1 MILLLAV
8 LASVAILSVL
18 VLMFLAAVK
27 TSRAG
32 RDISAAEAIAS
43 PYRDFQRYMSRK
55 DRETV
60 EGILRLASGS
70 IRSWSPLMDIARRGK
85 RMDAILSRSSELA
98 NFVRNY
104 PGDYAARQREEN
116 IGFVTKAGLDR
127 FQWEAVVKM
136 DRYNLV
142 LAPAGSGKTR
152 CLTSRIAYLVKS
164 GISPSS
170 MLALTYTRKATE
182 EMSTRLKEQF
192 GIRAEVRTLHSM
204 ASGIMRIDSIERPY
218 NVVDENTQPKLLHD
232 ALMMTLADPDSSTM
246 LSEFIATIRT
256 SSSSTAPMKHHTG
269 YPLLNGLYVKSR
281 GEQAV
286 GNFFVLNG
294 IRFDYEHPAVWAD
307 FDGRHRQYK
316 PDFYLPEYDLYV
328 EHWGI
333 DIDGHVS
340 DKFYSGRMVDPSE
353 EYLRSMEWKRDQFR
367 RHGKKL
373 IETYH
378 YQFTQGT
385 LLPTMASGLRQMDVQ
400 MHPIDPSNIDYYV
413 QKASPILEPFTQQ
426 MATFI
431 SRAKLNRLTPDDIKA
446 RIREG
451 GWNSIQKSFATLM
464 SRVWRMY
471 EQLKEYGQY
480 IDYTDMLLHA
490 VTIADNGKLPENRY
504 THIFVDEFQ
513 DTNDLQ
519 RHLIE
524 RLVAANPQA
533 SLFCVGDDM
542 QNIFSF
548 AGSNVRNII
557 DFNHFF
563 PYAERT
569 TLAVNYRCPRNVVEA
584 SMGVMQ
590 HSSVAIKKDI
600 RPSNDEVIPI
610 TSMEYRGQSGDY
622 DSWERTTVTS
632 LLDSIMKE
640 KAPEETVLVLS
651 RYNAPLDGYDR
662 KRYGDIFTTVHRAK
676 GREADYV
683 ILLGMTKGDR
693 GFPSDRQDL
702 GLFEIT
708 RNVKLTSDEKKKEFI
723 EEERRVFYVAITR
736 AHKKLYVFTNATSK
750 SQFLDEISSFVVPCA
765 E

>member
-1 MILLLAV
+1 MTLLLAILV
-8 LASVAILSVL
+8 LAAILSVFVFL
-18 VLMFLAAVK
+18 FLAAVK
-27 TSRAG
+27 TAMVEKY
-32 RDISAAEAIAS
+32 ISAAEAIVS
-43 PYRDFQRYMSRK
+43 PYRDFKYYMSRK
-55 DRETV
+55 DRESV

-70 IRSWSPLMDIARRGK
+70 IRSWSPLMGIAGRGK
-85 RMDAILSRSSELA
+85 RTDAVLSRSSELTD
-98 NFVRNY
+98 FVHNY
-104 PGDYAARQREEN
+104 PGDYAARQREVN
-116 IGFVTKAGLDR
+116 LDFVTKAGLDR

-136 DRYNLV
+136 DRYNMV

-164 GISPSS
+164 GVSPSS

-192 GIRAEVRTLHSM
+192 GIKVEIRTLHSM
-204 ASGIMRIDSIERPY
+204 ASSIMRIDSMEHPY
-218 NVVDENTQPKLLHD
+218 SVADENTQQKLLHD
-232 ALMMTLADPDSSTM
+232 ALMVTLADHGSSAM
-246 LSEFIATIRT
+246 LSEFIAIVRT
-256 SSSSTAPMKHHTG
+256 SSSTTAPAQHHTG

-281 GEQAV
+281 DEQAI

-307 FDGRHRQYK
+307 FDGRHMQYR
-316 PDFYLPEYDLYV
+316 PDFYLPDYDLYI

-340 DKFYSGRMVDPSE
+340 DRFYSGRMVDPSE

-373 IETYH
+373 VQTYH
-378 YQFTQGT
+378 YQFTSGT
-385 LLPTMASGLRQMDVQ
+385 LLPTLASYLRQVGVQ
-400 MHPIDPSNIDYYV
+400 MHPIDPSRMDYYV

-431 SRAKLNRLTPDDIKA
+431 SRAKLNRLTPDDIEA

-451 GWNSIQKSFATLM
+451 AMNPIQKSFATLM
-464 SRVWRMY
+464 LGVWRMY
-471 EQLKEYGQY
+471 EHLKDNGHY
-480 IDYTDMLLHA
+480 IDYTDMLLRA
-490 VTIADNGKLPENRY
+490 VGIADAGRLPENRY
-504 THIFVDEFQ
+504 AHILVDEFQ

-524 RLVAANPQA
+524 RLMAANPQA

-557 DFNHFF
+557 DFNRFF
-563 PYAERT
+563 PHAERT
-569 TLAVNYRCPRNVVEA
+569 TLAINYRCPRNVVEA
-584 SMGVMQ
+584 SVGVMQ
-590 HSSVAIKKDI
+590 HSSMAIKKDV
-600 RPSNDEVIPI
+600 RPSNDEVSPI
-610 TSMEYRGQSGDY
+610 TSLEYRGQSGDF
-622 DSWERTTVTS
+622 DSWERTSVIS
-632 LLDSIMKE
+632 LLDRIMKE
-640 KAPEETVLVLS
+640 KALKETVMVLS
-651 RYNAPLDGYDR
+651 RYNASLDGYDR

-702 GLFEIT
+702 GLFDIT
-708 RNVKLTSDEKKKEFI
+708 GNVKLTSDEKKKEFI

-736 AHKKLYVFTNATSK
+736 ARKKLYILTSAASK
-750 SQFLDEISSFVVPCA
+750 SQFLDEISSFVVPYTG
-765 E
+765 